1 MSFILALGHLWTF
14 LLPDYLNKMGKMLI
28 IVEIGGLYVS
38 VCLKIFI
45 IKSKKIIL
53 KKKEITKRKYEGFVR
68 KELKGK

>member
-14 LLPDYLNKMGKMLI
+14 LLPDYLNKMGKMVI
-28 IVEIGGLYVS
+28 SVEIGGLSVS
-38 VCLKIFI
+38 VWLKIFI